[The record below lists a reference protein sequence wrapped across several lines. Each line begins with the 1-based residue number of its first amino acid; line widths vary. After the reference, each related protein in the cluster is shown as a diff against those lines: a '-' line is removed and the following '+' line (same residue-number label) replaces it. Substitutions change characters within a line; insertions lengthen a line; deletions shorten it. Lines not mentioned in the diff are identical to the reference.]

1 MRSTSE
7 SAAHPSHD
15 DPHTGKPRDGRTH
28 DTDRLIRSWHRLR
41 SASEMPDDGNERGY
55 DSRYDQPDIT
65 HERATDEAAAA
76 LAMARK
82 YG

>member
-1 MRSTSE
+1 MRPPSDP
-7 SAAHPSHD
+7 AAHASHH
-15 DPHTGKPRDGRTH
+15 DPHTDKPRDARPR

-41 SASEMPDDGNERGY
+41 SASETPDDSNERGY

-65 HERATDEAAAA
+65 HERATHEAAAA

-82 YG
+82 YR